1 MPTTEH
7 PTGRPVSPARVLLV
21 ENDFL
26 IAETVAD
33 QLAEL
38 GYALVGPANSLAE
51 ATRLA
56 ASEFIDAALLDWRL
70 DGVTSDAVADILLER
85 HIPFTFLTGYT
96 EIADGRYRNVPLLKN
111 RGRPEGRQAEHW
123 RMALSEFERENR
135 APNIAKVAGS
145 PVVAAAP
152 GTAPKLR
159 KKSSRST

>member
-38 GYALVGPANSLAE
+38 GYALVGPAYSLAE
-51 ATRLA
+51 ARRLA

-96 EIADGRYRNVPLLKN
+96 EIADGRYRNVPLLKK
-111 RGRPEGRQAEHW
+111 PFLTE
-123 RMALSEFERENR
+123 ALSN
-135 APNIAKVAGS
+135 A
-145 PVVAAAP
+145 VAAMLRRKGDQP
-152 GTAPKLR
+152 VPLTEPK
-159 KKSSRST
+159 